1 MELLFIKWQQNYSLC
16 SEAQIIKKKKKK
28 IAVLWPADHK
38 HQMYAL
44 LAIFIQISNLM
55 IQGFLR
61 LVYDWKRTQVYA

>member
-1 MELLFIKWQQNYSLC
+1 MELLFFKWQQNYYCFQRLRLF
-16 SEAQIIKKKKKK
+16 KKKKKK

-61 LVYDWKRTQVYA
+61 LVYD